1 MLLLHNYRCKSY
13 SRLEERLYL
22 CRQTGE
28 HINNR
33 NMPSPADI
41 RYIPPAGR
49 DGGLLNS
56 LTALWESSVRATH
69 HFLREADIKNLKPY
83 VTEALAGI
91 RHLYVAADA
100 AAPTAFIGI
109 QDEKIEMLFVS
120 PQHLRKG
127 IGKRLVD
134 MAVRNHGAAF
144 VDVNEQNPAARAFY
158 EKLGFVESGRTE
170 TDGQGNPFPIIEM
183 RRKDFHIQTKDL
195 STKRT

>member
-1 MLLLHNYRCKSY
+1 MA
-13 SRLEERLYL
+13 
-22 CRQTGE
+22 T
-28 HINNR
+28 
-33 NMPSPADI
+33 PANI
-41 RYIPPAGR
+41 RYIPPAER

-56 LTALWESSVRATH
+56 LTALWEASVRATH
-69 HFLREADIKNLKPY
+69 HFLREANISNLKPY
-83 VTEALAGI
+83 VTEGLASI

-100 AAPTAFIGI
+100 DAPAAFIGI

-134 MAVRNHGAAF
+134 MAVRNHGAIF
-144 VDVNEQNPAARAFY
+144 VDVNEQNPEARAFY
-158 EKLGFVESGRTE
+158 EKLGFVEFGRAE

-183 RRKDFHIQTKDL
+183 RRKNFHIQTKDL